1 MLLDQIDKRGD
12 SATEEEITNL
22 KELLRASLKR
32 KDNAEAFI
40 QQARI
45 LIASNTHDDIERLLD
60 KAYKIEK
67 NRHEQYYIRGILY
80 FKQENPDRAKQS
92 FETAMQYTPKSA
104 PEYGV
109 YEAAAA
115 QMLEMIKSGKFTSKP
130 TESRPPSEEDQGF
143 RTESTIKVRK
153 KQTEDSQPSAA
164 PEEDTS
170 NAEPESDDVSAD
182 LD

>member
-1 MLLDQIDKRGD
+1 
-12 SATEEEITNL
+12 
-22 KELLRASLKR
+22 
-32 KDNAEAFI
+32 
-40 QQARI
+40 
-45 LIASNTHDDIERLLD
+45 
-60 KAYKIEK
+60 
-67 NRHEQYYIRGILY
+67 
-80 FKQENPDRAKQS
+80 
-92 FETAMQYTPKSA
+92 
-104 PEYGV
+104 
-109 YEAAAA
+109 
-115 QMLEMIKSGKFTSKP
+115 MLEMIKSGKFTSKP